1 MSRCK
6 GFVVIGLKVKS
17 SKLKVQSLKSKS
29 NGACCVPLQSEKQIP
44 RFARNDNLLQSFGTR
59 LELARLL
66 ARPALDHDFRF
77 GEKFHRVASLAVENA
92 EETLFPPAEGEIG
105 HGRGD
110 ADIDADISRGR
121 FVAEFARGGAACGEE
136 RCLVAVGTAAK
147 KFHGFINRV
156 GVNQTEHGTEDFRVG
171 KLAGGRQSVKNR
183 GRQEIS

>member
-59 LELARLL
+59 LELACFL

-77 GEKFHRVASLAVENA
+77 GEKFHRVASLTVENT
-92 EETLFPPAEGEIG
+92 EETLFPATEGEIG
-105 HGRGD
+105 HGRGNPDVD
-110 ADIDADISRGR
+110 ADIARGR
-121 FVAEFARGGAACGEE
+121 FVAEFSRGGAAGREK
-136 RCLVAVGTAAK
+136 RGLIPVRAAAE
-147 KFHGFINRV
+147 KFHRLIDGI
-156 GVNQTEHGTEDFRVG
+156 GVDQAQHWAKNFRMRE
-171 KLAGGRQSVKNR
+171 LACGGQPVQNR
-183 GRQEIS
+183 GLQEIS